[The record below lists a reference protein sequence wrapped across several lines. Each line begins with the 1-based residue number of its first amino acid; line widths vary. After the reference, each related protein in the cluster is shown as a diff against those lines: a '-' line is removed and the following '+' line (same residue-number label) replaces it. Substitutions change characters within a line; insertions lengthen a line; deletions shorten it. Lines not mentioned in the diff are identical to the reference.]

1 VTRITRRYQ
10 WSRVLFSNAI
20 SIPLDNTLF
29 VVLAFA
35 GVLPLE
41 TIVVTSLSGA
51 AFNVLS
57 VAIGWPLIYLV
68 PEREPRAVLPPA

>member
-1 VTRITRRYQ
+1 MF
-10 WSRVLFSNAI
+10 FSNAI

-29 VVLAFA
+29 VILAFA

-51 AFNVLS
+51 AFNILS

-68 PEREPRAVLPPA
+68 PERAPHADLSRT